1 MMIEPREPAYQWGQ
15 LVVALVDLTN
25 DGTFPD
31 VPDDTVLAA
40 IGSEGEIVQVGH
52 HEEANQP
59 VYMVEFDGRV
69 IGVLEEEIM
78 LRQELEAMV
87 AQAQAKAQTLPQ
99 TRSPGVDTN
108 GLAA

>member
-1 MMIEPREPAYQWGQ
+1 MMIEPRTPAYQWGQ

-31 VPDDTVLAA
+31 VPDDTVLAS

-78 LRQELEAMV
+78 LRQELEALV
-87 AQAQAKAQTLPQ
+87 SQTQTQAQTPPRGPAPDVA
-99 TRSPGVDTN
+99 